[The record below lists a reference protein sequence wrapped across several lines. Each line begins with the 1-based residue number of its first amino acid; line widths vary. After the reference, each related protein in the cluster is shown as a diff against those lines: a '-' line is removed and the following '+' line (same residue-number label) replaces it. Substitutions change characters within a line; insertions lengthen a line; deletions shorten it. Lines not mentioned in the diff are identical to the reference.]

1 MNSSTP
7 NPLPLDA
14 AQALDDAAQALD
26 DAAQAP
32 NATAGALLR
41 AYREAKGIQP
51 DALAKALRVSAAK
64 INALEND
71 QLDALPDA
79 MFARALSLA
88 ICRHL
93 KTDAQAVLALLP
105 EKDVNRLA
113 TKSERGLDFPL
124 ERPSLLPQ
132 SSFVVIERFFT
143 PMRWAALFVF
153 VLAGTLALWPDLQP
167 WLVFKDD
174 APPASVVVTPVD
186 NSAATPLSHST
197 LPVDEVNPQDAKN
210 THMVVTPVYSPAL
223 STQPSATSSAEG
235 ASAHD
240 K

>member
-1 MNSSTP
+1 MINN
-7 NPLPLDA
+7 NPITEDDLSNA
-14 AQALDDAAQALD
+14 A
-26 DAAQAP
+26 P
-32 NATAGALLR
+32 TTTAGAVLR
-41 AYREAKGIQP
+41 GYRLAHGVELEAM
-51 DALAKALRVSAAK
+51 AKALRVSVAK
-64 INALEND
+64 LSALEND

-88 ICRHL
+88 VCRHL
-93 KTDAQAVLALLP
+93 KTDANPVLALLP

-143 PMRWAALFVF
+143 PMRWIALMVF
-153 VLAGTLALWPDLQP
+153 LLALVLAVWPDLQP

-174 APPASVVVTPVD
+174 AQPASVVVTPVEP
-186 NSAATPLSHST
+186 SSVTPLSQST
-197 LPVDEVNPQDAKN
+197 LPVDESNKQDTQTTN
-210 THMVVTPVYSPAL
+210 MVVMPVYSPAVNAQQ
-223 STQPSATSSAEG
+223 SAPSPVEG
-235 ASAHD
+235 ASAHG

>member
-1 MNSSTP
+1 MNNSTSITEES
-7 NPLPLDA
+7 L
-14 AQALDDAAQALD
+14 
-26 DAAQAP
+26 P
-32 NATAGALLR
+32 NAAPTTTAGAVLR
-41 AYREAKGIQP
+41 GYRLAHGVEL
-51 DALAKALRVSAAK
+51 DAMAKALRVSVAK
-64 INALEND
+64 LSALEND

-88 ICRHL
+88 VCRHL
-93 KTDAQAVLALLP
+93 KTDANPVLALLP

-143 PMRWAALFVF
+143 PLRWAALLVF
-153 VLAGTLALWPDLQP
+153 LLAMALAVWPDLQP

-174 APPASVVVTPVD
+174 AQPASVVVTPVE
-186 NSAATPLSHST
+186 STTVTPLSQST
-197 LPVDEVNPQDAKN
+197 LPVDESNKQDTQTTN
-210 THMVVTPVYSPAL
+210 MVVMPVYSPAVNAQQ
-223 STQPSATSSAEG
+223 SSPSPVEG
-235 ASAHD
+235 ASAHG

>member
-1 MNSSTP
+1 MNNSISITEES
-7 NPLPLDA
+7 L
-14 AQALDDAAQALD
+14 
-26 DAAQAP
+26 P
-32 NATAGALLR
+32 NAAPTTTAGAVLR
-41 AYREAKGIQP
+41 GYRLAHGVEL
-51 DALAKALRVSAAK
+51 DAMAKALRVSVAK
-64 INALEND
+64 LSALEND

-88 ICRHL
+88 VCRHL
-93 KTDAQAVLALLP
+93 KTDANPVLALLP

-143 PMRWAALFVF
+143 PLRWAALLVF
-153 VLAGTLALWPDLQP
+153 LLAMALAVWPDLQP

-174 APPASVVVTPVD
+174 AQPASVVVTPVE
-186 NSAATPLSHST
+186 STTVTPLSQST
-197 LPVDEVNPQDAKN
+197 LPVDESNKQDTQTTN
-210 THMVVTPVYSPAL
+210 MVVMPVYSPAVNAQQ
-223 STQPSATSSAEG
+223 SSPSPVEG
-235 ASAHD
+235 ASAHG

>member
-1 MNSSTP
+1 MNNNSITEDT
-7 NPLPLDA
+7 L
-14 AQALDDAAQALD
+14 
-26 DAAQAP
+26 P
-32 NATAGALLR
+32 NAAPTTTAGAVLR
-41 AYREAKGIQP
+41 GYRLAHGVEL

-64 INALEND
+64 LSALEND

-88 ICRHL
+88 VCRHL
-93 KTDAQAVLALLP
+93 KTDANPVLALLP

-113 TKSERGLDFPL
+113 IKSERGLDFPL

-143 PMRWAALFVF
+143 PMRWAALLVF
-153 VLAGTLALWPDLQP
+153 LLAIALAVWPDLQP

-174 APPASVVVTPVD
+174 AQRASVVVTPVE
-186 NSAATPLSHST
+186 STTVTPLSQST
-197 LPVDEVNPQDAKN
+197 LPVDEIKKQDTQTTN
-210 THMVVTPVYSPAL
+210 MVVMPVYSPAVNAHQ
-223 STQPSATSSAEG
+223 SAPSPVEG
-235 ASAHD
+235 ASTHG

>member
-1 MNSSTP
+1 MNNNSITEDT
-7 NPLPLDA
+7 L
-14 AQALDDAAQALD
+14 
-26 DAAQAP
+26 P
-32 NATAGALLR
+32 NAAPTTTAGAVLR
-41 AYREAKGIQP
+41 GYRLAHGVEL

-64 INALEND
+64 LSALEND

-88 ICRHL
+88 VCRHL
-93 KTDAQAVLALLP
+93 KTDANPVLALLP

-113 TKSERGLDFPL
+113 IKSERGLDFPL

-143 PMRWAALFVF
+143 PMRWAALLVF
-153 VLAGTLALWPDLQP
+153 LLAIALAVWPDLQP

-174 APPASVVVTPVD
+174 AQRASVVVTPVE
-186 NSAATPLSHST
+186 SSTVTPLSQST
-197 LPVDEVNPQDAKN
+197 LPVDETKKQDTQTTN
-210 THMVVTPVYSPAL
+210 MVVMPVYSPAVNAHQ
-223 STQPSATSSAEG
+223 SAPSPVEG
-235 ASAHD
+235 ASTHG

>member
-1 MNSSTP
+1 M
-7 NPLPLDA
+7 
-14 AQALDDAAQALD
+14 
-26 DAAQAP
+26 
-32 NATAGALLR
+32 
-41 AYREAKGIQP
+41 
-51 DALAKALRVSAAK
+51 AKALRVSVAK
-64 INALEND
+64 LSALEND

-88 ICRHL
+88 VCRHL
-93 KTDAQAVLALLP
+93 KTDANPVLALLP

-143 PMRWAALFVF
+143 PLRWAALLVF
-153 VLAGTLALWPDLQP
+153 LLAMALAVWPDLQP

-174 APPASVVVTPVD
+174 AQPASVVVTPVE
-186 NSAATPLSHST
+186 STTVTPLSQST
-197 LPVDEVNPQDAKN
+197 LPVDESNKQDTQTTN
-210 THMVVTPVYSPAL
+210 MVVMPVYSPAVNAQQ
-223 STQPSATSSAEG
+223 SAPSPVEG
-235 ASAHD
+235 ASAHG

>member
-1 MNSSTP
+1 MNNNSITEDT
-7 NPLPLDA
+7 L
-14 AQALDDAAQALD
+14 
-26 DAAQAP
+26 P
-32 NATAGALLR
+32 NAAPTTTAGAVLR
-41 AYREAKGIQP
+41 GYRLAHGVEL

-64 INALEND
+64 LSALEND

-88 ICRHL
+88 VCRHL
-93 KTDAQAVLALLP
+93 KTDANPVLALLP

-113 TKSERGLDFPL
+113 IKSERGLDFPL

-143 PMRWAALFVF
+143 PMRWAALLVF
-153 VLAGTLALWPDLQP
+153 LLAIALAVWPDLQP

-174 APPASVVVTPVD
+174 AQRASVVVTPVE
-186 NSAATPLSHST
+186 STTVTPLSQST
-197 LPVDEVNPQDAKN
+197 LPVDETKKQDTQTTN
-210 THMVVTPVYSPAL
+210 MVVMPVYSPAVNAHQ
-223 STQPSATSSAEG
+223 SAPSPVEG
-235 ASAHD
+235 ASTHG